1 MLTVAGRLKAQPPL
15 STLLLTDGHTQC
27 PPCMTR
33 GSVVLV
39 PATQTLIAMAVG
51 HLAMP
56 GRTVIATTSPRTHLL
71 LTFALHDAGASLTE
85 HGSVLIART

>member
-1 MLTVAGRLKAQPPL
+1 MLAVAGRLKAHLQS

-27 PPCMTR
+27 PPGMAH
-33 GSVVLV
+33 GSVVMV
-39 PATQTLIAMAVG
+39 PAADTLIAMAVG

-56 GRTVIATTSPRTHLL
+56 GRTVIAATSPRTHLL
-71 LTFALHDAGASLTE
+71 LTFALHDAGALIIE